1 MKGLTMRLI
10 PHTLRTAGV
19 SALLA
24 LTLAACGSATGGTTA
39 GTTPATGGQ
48 AAAATAT
55 ITSADQATAPAAD
68 TTSAPEATPATDATT
83 APESTPATTASVT
96 KLNLNTLTEDQLLS
110 TIPNFSN
117 RMVREFME
125 YRPYISIQQFRK
137 EIGKYVDEV
146 QVTAYEQYV
155 YVPISVNESDAAT
168 IQQIAGVDASVADQ
182 LIAARPYTTND
193 DFLAKLVSLAPS
205 ADRAQA
211 ASYLATQ

>member
-10 PHTLRTAGV
+10 PHTLKTAGV

-24 LTLAACGSATGGTTA
+24 LTLAACGSATGGTMA
-39 GTTPATGGQ
+39 GTTPATGDQ
-48 AAAATAT
+48 AAAATT
-55 ITSADQATAPAAD
+55 TTAPVAD
-68 TTSAPEATPATDATT
+68 TTSAPEATPPTDATT

-96 KLNLNTLTEDQLLS
+96 KLNLNTVTEDQLLS

-137 EIGKYVDEV
+137 EIGKYVDEA
-146 QVTAYEQYV
+146 QVMAYERYV
-155 YVPISVNESDAAT
+155 YVPIGVNESDAAT
-168 IQQIAGVDASVADQ
+168 IQQITGVDASVADQ
-182 LIAARPYTTND
+182 LIAARPYATND
-193 DFLAKLVSLAPS
+193 DFLAKLASLAPS
-205 ADRAQA
+205 ADGAQA